1 MASPLH
7 AANIREYLTT
17 TTGLSNVYINQM
29 NPATSNLNQYVVIEY
44 PGLANVKTHG
54 TGSPKTPVL
63 DEANIQV
70 LARHSNAQSARTAIR
85 NVVDSLDGL
94 NDVTVNSV
102 LYTWIEMIS
111 APRIHERDEQG
122 NVTFIAEFR
131 VQSRR

>member
-17 TTGLSNVYINQM
+17 TTGLSNVYINQF
-29 NPATSNLNQYVVIEY
+29 NPTVSNLNQYAVIEY

-54 TGSPKTPVL
+54 TGSPKNPVL
-63 DEANIQV
+63 DEASIQV
-70 LARHSNAQSARTAIR
+70 LARHSSAQSARTAIR
-85 NVVDSLDGL
+85 NVVDALDGL
-94 NDVTVNSV
+94 NDVTINSV
-102 LYTWIEMIS
+102 VYTWIEMIS

-122 NVTFIAEFR
+122 NITFLAEFR